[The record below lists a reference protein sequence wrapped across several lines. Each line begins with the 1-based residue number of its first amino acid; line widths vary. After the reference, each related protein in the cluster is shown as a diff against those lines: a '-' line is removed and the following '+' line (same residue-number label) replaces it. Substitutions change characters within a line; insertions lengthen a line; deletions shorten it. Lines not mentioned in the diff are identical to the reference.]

1 LSCLHIAFPE
11 GKSRTPAGVFWPA
24 VTKSLYHG
32 IREEKNKVLLKDF
45 DYVLPEELIAQYP
58 LDRRDRSR
66 LLVLER
72 ENNRLH
78 HVGFAG
84 LPAWLNPDDLL
95 VFNDTRVIPARL
107 WAKRLPGGGK
117 TEILLLHPTGENEW
131 EALVRPGRKVRIGQ
145 RLVFGGEEKLTA
157 EIVGRTAAGG
167 RVLRF
172 DRHGDEL
179 RAYID
184 ELGEVPLPPYIKEP
198 VREERARMRE
208 RYQTVYARFE
218 GSAAA
223 PTAGLHFTPEL
234 LAAVRARGVR
244 TAFLTLHI
252 GLDTFRPVKTEQIE
266 EHKMHSE
273 EFRINREVAK
283 AVAETRRAGGRVIA
297 VGTTVTRALESAAR
311 ENGEVTAGTGRTELF
326 IYPGYRFQVV
336 DALLT
341 NFHLPRSTLLMMVC
355 AFAGREQV
363 LAAYEEAVRRRYRFF
378 SFGDAMLIV

>member
-1 LSCLHIAFPE
+1 M
-11 GKSRTPAGVFWPA
+11 
-24 VTKSLYHG
+24 
-32 IREEKNKVLLKDF
+32 LLKDF

-72 ENNRLH
+72 AANRLH
-78 HVGFAG
+78 HVGFTD
-84 LPAWLNPDDLL
+84 LPAWLNPNDLL

-107 WAKRLPGGGK
+107 WAKRLPGGGR
-117 TEILLLHPTGENEW
+117 TEVLLLHPKGENEW
-131 EALVRPGRKVRIGQ
+131 EALVRPGRKVRPGQ
-145 RLVFGGEEKLTA
+145 RLVFGGEKELAA
-157 EIVGRTAAGG
+157 EVVARTPAGG

-172 DRHGDEL
+172 NRHGDEL
-179 RAYID
+179 RACFE

-198 VREERARMRE
+198 GRAERVRMRE
-208 RYQTVYARFE
+208 RYQTVYARYE

-234 LAAVRARGVR
+234 LAAVRERGVR
-244 TAFLTLHI
+244 TVFLTLHI

-273 EFRINREVAK
+273 EFRISPEVAE
-283 AVAETRRAGGRVIA
+283 AVAAAKAAGGRVIA
-297 VGTTVTRALESAAR
+297 VGTTATRALESAAR
-311 ENGEVTAGTGRTELF
+311 ENGEVVPGTGRTELF
-326 IYPGYRFQVV
+326 IYPGYRFKVV

-341 NFHLPRSTLLMMVC
+341 NFHLPRSTLLMLVC
-355 AFAGREQV
+355 AFAGRERV

>member
-1 LSCLHIAFPE
+1 LLLS
-11 GKSRTPAGVFWPA
+11 
-24 VTKSLYHG
+24 
-32 IREEKNKVLLKDF
+32 DF

-58 LDRRDRSR
+58 LEERDRSR

-72 ENNRLH
+72 ADNRLH
-78 HVGFAG
+78 HVGFSD
-84 LPAWLNPDDLL
+84 LPAWLNPNDLL

-117 TEILLLHPTGENEW
+117 TEVLLLHPISDNEW
-131 EALVRPGRKVRIGQ
+131 EVLVRPGRKVRTGQ
-145 RLVFGGEEKLTA
+145 KLVFGGEKRLTA
-157 EIVGRTAAGG
+157 ETVARTPAGG

-172 DRHGDEL
+172 NRQGEEL
-179 RAYID
+179 RACFD

-198 VREERARMRE
+198 AAAERVRMRE
-208 RYQTVYARFE
+208 RYQTVYARIE

-223 PTAGLHFTPEL
+223 PTAGLHFTPDL

-273 EFRINREVAK
+273 EFRISPEVAE

-297 VGTTVTRALESAAR
+297 VGTTVTRALESAAG
-311 ENGEVTAGTGRTELF
+311 ENGEIAAGTGRTELF
-326 IYPGYRFQVV
+326 IYPGYRFKVV

-341 NFHLPRSTLLMMVC
+341 NFHLPRSTLLMLVC
-355 AFAGREQV
+355 AFAGRERV